1 MSGIVG
7 IFHLDS
13 GPVDRLLL
21 RRMTEFLAFRGPDA
35 QEIWSAGPVGFGHAM
50 LRTTN
55 ESVRER
61 QPASLDG
68 QVWITADAR
77 IDGRLD
83 LVRELQLEG
92 RDCSEAT
99 PDPELI
105 LHAYHVWDEEC
116 VERLLGDFAFAIWDG
131 RHRRLFCGRDH
142 FGVKPFYYAQVGNC
156 LVFSNTLDCLRLHR
170 SASDK
175 LNVLAVADF
184 LLFGSNQELDSTIF
198 ADLRRLRPAHTLTWS
213 QGDFH
218 THRYWT
224 LPIEDPISYQR
235 ADEYVE
241 HFRELLRRAVRDR
254 LRTNCVGVF
263 MSGGLDSTTV
273 AATAKEVAA
282 KWSSPGEIHAHTVV
296 YDRLIPDEERRYS
309 GMVAEALGI
318 PVGYL
323 LADNYALYER
333 WDDPEVY
340 SPEPNANPLQALEV
354 DLLRQAAAHSRV
366 VLTGNG
372 GDPAL
377 SMSLS
382 SHLWK
387 LGRGLQL
394 GRLARDFG
402 LFMMCT
408 GRLSRLYLRTRL
420 RAFYEGHL
428 FHPSFPTWVNE
439 EFAARLSLR
448 ERWERLNKQPLPGH
462 PYRPLAYQALV
473 SPVWTFQFEASDPGA
488 TGIPVESRNPFFD
501 IRMLK
506 YLLRLPP
513 LPWSADKE
521 LFRRAMRGILPEPV
535 RLRQKTPLAADPASE
550 LVKRGDGAWVDQL
563 EPESAMRQFVDWS
576 RLPGIGGEKDPYRCW
591 INLRPRSLNFWLH
604 SQSAIWYKYSVSVA
618 RGGRNGTHKAA
629 ASQEGL

>member
-105 LHAYHVWDEEC
+105 LHAYHVWGERC

-263 MSGGLDSTTV
+263 MSGGLDSTTLPQWR
-273 AATAKEVAA
+273 K
-282 KWSSPGEIHAHTVV
+282 KW
-296 YDRLIPDEERRYS
+296 R
-309 GMVAEALGI
+309 
-318 PVGYL
+318 
-323 LADNYALYER
+323 
-333 WDDPEVY
+333 
-340 SPEPNANPLQALEV
+340 
-354 DLLRQAAAHSRV
+354 
-366 VLTGNG
+366 
-372 GDPAL
+372 
-377 SMSLS
+377 
-382 SHLWK
+382 
-387 LGRGLQL
+387 
-394 GRLARDFG
+394 
-402 LFMMCT
+402 
-408 GRLSRLYLRTRL
+408 
-420 RAFYEGHL
+420 
-428 FHPSFPTWVNE
+428 
-439 EFAARLSLR
+439 
-448 ERWERLNKQPLPGH
+448 
-462 PYRPLAYQALV
+462 
-473 SPVWTFQFEASDPGA
+473 
-488 TGIPVESRNPFFD
+488 
-501 IRMLK
+501 
-506 YLLRLPP
+506 
-513 LPWSADKE
+513 
-521 LFRRAMRGILPEPV
+521 
-535 RLRQKTPLAADPASE
+535 
-550 LVKRGDGAWVDQL
+550 
-563 EPESAMRQFVDWS
+563 
-576 RLPGIGGEKDPYRCW
+576 
-591 INLRPRSLNFWLH
+591 
-604 SQSAIWYKYSVSVA
+604 
-618 RGGRNGTHKAA
+618 RGGRLPARSMPIRSFTTG
-629 ASQEGL
+629 